1 MAEKK
6 DSGAKPE
13 KEFDPDKRFKYIGF
27 EVHPGKI
34 KDLFKTEAE
43 KEELVKKVKAKR
55 ESGVHGREI
64 TTFDTPRIASYE
76 KIVLTITSLVLIAS
90 LFFPWFSGY
99 KEYVVES
106 FENVAQ
112 EPAAVPDSL
121 GLVMTDSAAVMAAET
136 AEPAPATAEP
146 AAAVEPGTT
155 AKDDK
160 GFASITSQRKRQE
173 VRREYQSTS
182 AIASL
187 GLLGDVMSSGFI
199 LKITGILFLVYMVI
213 ALVGGLYNLY
223 ALYAV
228 KGDSDT
234 KALKL
239 KKIMV
244 FAWVPVGIWAVC
256 LILSFFGAGYSF
268 ETTDTIKQLGSSYGP
283 GAYLGVLSYGFYIS
297 LACFIMN
304 AVKAAE
310 I

>member
-6 DSGAKPE
+6 DSGAMPDKA
-13 KEFDPDKRFKYIGF
+13 FDPDKRFKYIGF

-55 ESGVHGREI
+55 ESGVHGREV
-64 TTFDTPRIASYE
+64 TTFDSPRIASYE
-76 KIVLTITSLVLIAS
+76 KIVLTITSLVLIVS

-121 GLVMTDSAAVMAAET
+121 GLAMTDSTAAMAAEAT
-136 AEPAPATAEP
+136 EPATATP
-146 AAAVEPGTT
+146 QPDAVEPTTT

-187 GLLGDVMSSGFI
+187 GMLGDVMSSGFI
-199 LKITGILFLVYMVI
+199 LKITALLFLIYMVI
-213 ALVGGLYNLY
+213 ALGGGLYNLY

-228 KGDSDT
+228 KGDPDT

-244 FAWVPVGIWAVC
+244 FAWVPVGIWVVC